1 MILISKVVK
10 HFILTKKKQ
19 HYVSLFLQQL
29 RTVLFSTLIILCCTS
44 KAMHCYSTQYNYFAF
59 LAHRS

>member
-10 HFILTKKKQ
+10 HFILTRKK